1 MLNSFWTEGDKIA
14 TNLQVI
20 ASGSWFCFSQKKK
33 KYWLLSFLSQ
43 TALVS
48 RFLAVLESLTREVY
62 CILCQHFPSQMD
74 AQGIFQLNQ
83 ILTIANSSDATEE
96 RGIFREFKYVE
107 NSVDNLRTSAF
118 YFIKC
123 DLVEL
128 LFLSFLNS
136 SINEKWMHDKKKK
149 D

>member
-1 MLNSFWTEGDKIA
+1 M
-14 TNLQVI
+14 
-20 ASGSWFCFSQKKK
+20 
-33 KYWLLSFLSQ
+33 YWLLSFLSQ

-48 RFLAVLESLTREVY
+48 RFLAVLEPLTREVY

-107 NSVDNLRTSAF
+107 NSVDNLRTSVLD
-118 YFIKC
+118 FIKC

-128 LFLSFLNS
+128 LFLFFLNS
-136 SINEKWMHDKKKK
+136 SINENGYMIKRKKIKK
-149 D
+149 NMEY

>member
-1 MLNSFWTEGDKIA
+1 M
-14 TNLQVI
+14 
-20 ASGSWFCFSQKKK
+20 
-33 KYWLLSFLSQ
+33 YWLLSFLSQ

-48 RFLAVLESLTREVY
+48 RLLAVLESLTREVY
-62 CILCQHFPSQMD
+62 CILCQHFPSRMD
-74 AQGIFQLNQ
+74 SQGIFQLNQ

-107 NSVDNLRTSAF
+107 NSVDNLGTSAF
-118 YFIKC
+118 DFIKC

-136 SINEKWMHDKKKK
+136 SINEKWIHDKKKK

>member
-1 MLNSFWTEGDKIA
+1 M
-14 TNLQVI
+14 
-20 ASGSWFCFSQKKK
+20 
-33 KYWLLSFLSQ
+33 YWLLSFLSQ

-107 NSVDNLRTSAF
+107 NSVDNLRTSVF
-118 YFIKC
+118 DFIKC

-128 LFLSFLNS
+128 LFLFFLNS
-136 SINEKWMHDKKKK
+136 SINENGYMIKRKKIKK
-149 D
+149 NMEY

>member
-1 MLNSFWTEGDKIA
+1 
-14 TNLQVI
+14 
-20 ASGSWFCFSQKKK
+20 
-33 KYWLLSFLSQ
+33 
-43 TALVS
+43 
-48 RFLAVLESLTREVY
+48 
-62 CILCQHFPSQMD
+62 MD

-107 NSVDNLRTSAF
+107 NSVDNLRTSVF
-118 YFIKC
+118 DFIKC

-136 SINEKWMHDKKKK
+136 SINENGYMIKRKKIKQNMEY
-149 D
+149 

>member
-1 MLNSFWTEGDKIA
+1 M
-14 TNLQVI
+14 
-20 ASGSWFCFSQKKK
+20 
-33 KYWLLSFLSQ
+33 YWLLSFLSQ

-74 AQGIFQLNQ
+74 VQGIFQLNQ

-107 NSVDNLRTSAF
+107 NSVDNLRTSVLD
-118 YFIKC
+118 FIKC

-128 LFLSFLNS
+128 LFLFFLNS
-136 SINEKWMHDKKKK
+136 SINENGYMIKRKKIKK
-149 D
+149 NMEY